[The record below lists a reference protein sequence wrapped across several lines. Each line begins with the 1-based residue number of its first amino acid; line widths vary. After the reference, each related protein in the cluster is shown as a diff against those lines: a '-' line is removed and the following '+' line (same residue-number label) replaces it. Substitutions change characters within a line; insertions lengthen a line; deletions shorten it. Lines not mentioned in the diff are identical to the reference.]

1 MMKARIDKIL
11 TKYYD
16 IKLNKYIAWCL
27 LKVGDDWRY
36 QRLFF
41 SEKEEWRNL
50 KECDFV
56 NIE

>member
-1 MMKARIDKIL
+1 MKARIDKVL
-11 TKYYD
+11 AKAYD

-41 SEKEEWRNL
+41 AEKEEWRNL
-50 KECDFV
+50 KEGDFV

>member
-1 MMKARIDKIL
+1 MKARIDKVL
-11 TKYYD
+11 AKAYD

-27 LKVGDDWRY
+27 LKVGDDWRC

-41 SEKEEWRNL
+41 SDAEPWEKLREG
-50 KECDFV
+50 DFV